1 MRIAVPTHPQAS
13 LSGGIS
19 LLESLVALVVLVLGV
34 LAMLAMQLRTL
45 ADVQTSTR
53 RVQAIRL
60 IEDLGERIRANPHA
74 WDQLE
79 HYLSD
84 WQHAAPAPQAR
95 SCAAQACS
103 AAELAQHELAQWR
116 LQVARSLPLGQS
128 RIFLAPGEE
137 VDANRRQLGVM
148 VRWRDSTHAPQGGTD
163 PALYWDLVDAT
174 RSVGEGRGADAV
186 DERGGEVVCQDGD
199 SDLRYSCHLQYL
211 ALNARC
217 TAERMGSAL
226 HYHCGGI

>member
-1 MRIAVPTHPQAS
+1 MRIFVPTHPQAS
-13 LSGGIS
+13 LSRGIS
-19 LLESLVALVVLVLGV
+19 LLESLVAMVVLVLGV
-34 LAMLAMQLRTL
+34 FAMLTLQLRTL

-60 IEDLGERIRANPHA
+60 IEDLGERIRANPRA

-84 WQHAAPAPQAR
+84 WQHAAAAPPR
-95 SCAAQACS
+95 SCSAQACS

-128 RIFLAPGEE
+128 RIFLAPGEA
-137 VDANRRQLGVM
+137 VGANRRQLGVM
-148 VRWRDSTHAPQGGTD
+148 VRWRDSTHAPLGASD

-174 RSVGEGRGADAV
+174 RRVGEGGGADAV
-186 DERGGEVVCQDGD
+186 EERGGEVVCQDGD
-199 SDLRYSCHLQYL
+199 GGLRYSCHLQYL

-217 TAERMGSAL
+217 TAERMGSAV
-226 HYHCGGI
+226 HYHCGGT